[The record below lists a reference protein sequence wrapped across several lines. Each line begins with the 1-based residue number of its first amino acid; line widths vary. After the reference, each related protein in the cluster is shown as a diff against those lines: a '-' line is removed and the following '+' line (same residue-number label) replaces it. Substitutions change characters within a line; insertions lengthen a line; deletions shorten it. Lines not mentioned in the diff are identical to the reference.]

1 MVNVDKLGRSNK
13 YTINYNLLDR
23 VRLVALRKDLSS
35 IMIVLRLGRSIHHI
49 LSIILMIPHNSTLSQ
64 FSSQCL
70 VIVISNRFLQL

>member
-35 IMIVLRLGRSIHHI
+35 IMIVLRLGRSII
-49 LSIILMIPHNSTLSQ
+49 NITSIIKYSQ
-64 FSSQCL
+64 
-70 VIVISNRFLQL
+70 